1 MPRVTPLMTRVVPIV
16 LFLLL
21 GLVMTIWAQPVMRF
35 METATAT
42 LYTPRGY
49 VDAVLAGAVT
59 EGQR

>member
-1 MPRVTPLMTRVVPIV
+1 M

-21 GLVMTIWAQPVMRF
+21 GLVMTIWAQPVMSF

-42 LYTPRGY
+42 LYTSRGY
-49 VDAVLAGAVT
+49 VDAVLADAVT